1 MELIWMRY
9 KLLIELIIAFR
20 DEVKETKTLDGL
32 KMRFTEILSR
42 YEVSERCTTL
52 QAYNYFPNEAKRHLN
67 AFRKG
72 EVPTPW
78 VRLSAENSCAFFID
92 SHCTPVFFDSIIE

>member
-1 MELIWMRY
+1 MRD

-52 QAYNYFPNEAKRHLN
+52 QAYNYFPNEAKMYLVSRSIEGLSNGTIEGYKMLLN
-67 AFRKG
+67 KFFNDIRLHPS
-72 EVPTPW
+72 EIDTNM
-78 VRLSAENSCAFFID
+78 VRI
-92 SHCTPVFFDSIIE
+92 